1 MSDDIR
7 ESQVASH
14 TPEGNSASP
23 VENNGADLSRR
34 RFSKTG
40 LLAAPAIYT
49 LASKPAFGNHCS
61 ISGHLSGNL
70 SQPND
75 HVCGGCTPGYW
86 GQHPENWPNMS
97 IDAYHPGSCGPV
109 TTGHKTRPGRMV
121 GNHCQDNSYNN
132 DGTMFHDANYGFG
145 GSLYQGESMMRVI
158 HMAGNEDS
166 YQLGAHAVAALLNS
180 IRLGEEVYGMTPM
193 QVVQLFNEHCL
204 IDPEGLKNTFQMM
217 NERNCPL

>member
-7 ESQVASH
+7 KSQETSH
-14 TPEGNSASP
+14 TPEGRCASQ

-34 RFSKTG
+34 KFSKTG
-40 LLAAPAIYT
+40 LLVAPAIYT

-86 GQHPENWPNMS
+86 GQHPRMWPTT
-97 IDAYHPGSCGPV
+97 YEPGSCTDG
-109 TTGHKTRPGRMV
+109 MA
-121 GNHCQDNSYNN
+121 GNHCKFNSYNN
-132 DGTMFHDANYGFG
+132 DGTMFHHASYGFG

-180 IRLGEEVYGMTPM
+180 IRLGEELYGMTP
-193 QVVQLFNEHCL
+193 QLVIQLFNDNYSY
-204 IDPEGLKNTFQMM
+204 DPEGLKNTFMMM

>member
-7 ESQVASH
+7 KSQEASH
-14 TPEGNSASP
+14 TPEGSNASP
-23 VENNGADLSRR
+23 VEKYGADLSRR

-86 GQHPENWPNMS
+86 GQHPETWPSLS
-97 IDAYHPGSCGPV
+97 IDAYHPGSCTDGMA
-109 TTGHKTRPGRMV
+109 GK
-121 GNHCQDNSYNN
+121 HCKFNSYNN
-132 DGTMFHDANYGFG
+132 DGTMFHDFNYGFG
-145 GSLYQGESMMRVI
+145 GSLYQDESMMRVI

-180 IRLGEEVYGMTPM
+180 IRLGEEIYGMTP
-193 QVVQLFNEHCL
+193 QLVVQLFNDNYSF
-204 IDPEGLKNTFQMM
+204 DPEGLKNTFQMM
-217 NERNCPL
+217 NERSCPL